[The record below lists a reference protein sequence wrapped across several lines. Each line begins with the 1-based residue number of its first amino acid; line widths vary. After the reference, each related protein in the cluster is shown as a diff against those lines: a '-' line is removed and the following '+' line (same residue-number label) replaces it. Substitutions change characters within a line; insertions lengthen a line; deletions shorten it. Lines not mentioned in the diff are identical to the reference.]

1 MEARDL
7 GNTMTLYL
15 PQGGTGAEA
24 YVVLQER
31 ERVGGFATRAESVQ
45 FARALAVTLHRSRN
59 VPVRMRVEDDSGLW
73 HTSDALVGDVPDTG
87 A

>member
-7 GNTMTLYL
+7 GNTITLYL

-24 YVVLQER
+24 FVVLQER

-45 FARALAVTLHRSRN
+45 FAMALALTLHRSRH
-59 VPVRMRVEDDSGLW
+59 VPVRLRVEDDSGIW
-73 HTSDALVGDVPDTG
+73 QTTDATTG
-87 A
+87 AVP